1 MATTASIN
9 GSDSPSWSWNEIDW
23 GDWHT
28 ILQLV
33 PACIGCLGNLVVII
47 VLIPPRSQNRS
58 TDILIGHLAVA
69 DFLTSIFL
77 LPIPVVRTV
86 PRNWLGVL
94 YCGFLG
100 LSSCRIVCIFS
111 AIYILLA
118 ICCDRFLAV
127 VYPLQ
132 FNRWITRWRA
142 TLVVVCI
149 WLGSSIG
156 QYTTTFTR
164 LDRAKYECTVISLR
178 RYSQI
183 TAGSLNFLF
192 VFAVPALTMLLS
204 QIFIARTLLRQSRRF
219 NSDRNLPPFRPS
231 VHLVARRKVLKM
243 MAIAVAVFVV
253 TLGPNQTSYYCY
265 NLGIVPQGYLSGDFH
280 RFTIL
285 LLATA
290 PALTLSSTHHK
301 TRSSGRHL

>member
-1 MATTASIN
+1 MATTVSIN
-9 GSDSPSWSWNEIDW
+9 GSDSPTWSWNEIDW

-69 DFLTSIFL
+69 DFLKSIFL
-77 LPIPVVRTV
+77 LPIPVVRTI
-86 PRNWLGVL
+86 PRNWVVL
-94 YCGFLG
+94 YCGFLSFNSSRFVCI
-100 LSSCRIVCIFS
+100 LSS
-111 AIYILLA
+111 IYILLA

-132 FNRWITRWRA
+132 FNRWITRGRA

-164 LDRAKYECTVISLR
+164 LDRAKYECTLKSSR

-183 TAGSLNFLF
+183 TADLQCAFFLIFVWRPKGGGGGLNPTPELF
-192 VFAVPALTMLLS
+192 V
-204 QIFIARTLLRQSRRF
+204 
-219 NSDRNLPPFRPS
+219 
-231 VHLVARRKVLKM
+231 
-243 MAIAVAVFVV
+243 
-253 TLGPNQTSYYCY
+253 C
-265 NLGIVPQGYLSGDFH
+265 FH
-280 RFTIL
+280 RTRIDHAPHTNPHRPEVASSVTTIQL
-285 LLATA
+285 
-290 PALTLSSTHHK
+290 
-301 TRSSGRHL
+301 